1 MDFWILLW
9 KATLIIGL
17 GAFTVL
23 AVCVTYFGARDIK
36 HLLVTLKEE
45 EKK

>member
-9 KATLIIGL
+9 KVTLIIGL
-17 GAFTVL
+17 VAFTVL
-23 AVCVTYFGARDIK
+23 AIGVTFYGARDIK
-36 HLLVTLKEE
+36 HLLVTLKEN